1 MPARRRFSWRGR
13 RSGKTRSQAAV
24 GLWHCMPREEFEAY
38 TLPHEPRKALVV
50 ATTLEQAMGVIE
62 AALTM
67 ILGSPLL
74 SSMVRKRRGEPLEH
88 GRDWARIAFKHN
100 VIFEAM
106 ACNARGDRGRGASFI
121 GLDEYAH
128 HFDSLDR
135 LGQATAA
142 EALFAA
148 VVPAASQYKELKT
161 VIIGSTPSGDSNKFA
176 KLRDIALEHPS
187 RQSVYFHGATWEINP
202 RIDEE
207 DLGQERL
214 TLGEELF
221 RQEFQADFLSGG
233 GYFLTNDAIERCVE
247 ERGDMSYEHGREYV
261 VGIDPALSSDVF
273 GCVVLGVD
281 RFQGKLSVAQVHGW
295 EGQRSESWEGGRI
308 REDVLMERI
317 VEVCHAYRCRLVAT
331 DVFKS
336 REITQRLREHGIQT
350 VEVPFNGE
358 RRREVFASLRAAI
371 DERKLSLPNH
381 PELLRELRALRVRYT
396 SQGQKVEL
404 ARIGRSHC
412 DRAVALALAI
422 SAADQALAQRPLA
435 VLKRAPAGYS
445 SVRAAVGNRY
455 GNSVYS

>member
-1 MPARRRFSWRGR
+1 MDRLQAQRDLRGD
-13 RSGKTRSQAAV
+13 
-24 GLWHCMPREEFEAY
+24 GL
-38 TLPHEPRKALVV
+38 
-50 ATTLEQAMGVIE
+50 
-62 AALTM
+62 
-67 ILGSPLL
+67 
-74 SSMVRKRRGEPLEH
+74 
-88 GRDWARIAFKHN
+88 
-100 VIFEAM
+100 
-106 ACNARGDRGRGASFI
+106 NARGDRGRGASFI

-247 ERGDMSYEHGREYV
+247 ERGDMSDQHGREYV

-295 EGQRSESWEGGRI
+295 GGAALGELGGRQ
-308 REDVLMERI
+308 D
-317 VEVCHAYRCRLVAT
+317 
-331 DVFKS
+331 S
-336 REITQRLREHGIQT
+336 RGCADGAHRRGLPC
-350 VEVPFNGE
+350 VP
-358 RRREVFASLRAAI
+358 
-371 DERKLSLPNH
+371 LP
-381 PELLRELRALRVRYT
+381 
-396 SQGQKVEL
+396 S
-404 ARIGRSHC
+404 GRH
-412 DRAVALALAI
+412 
-422 SAADQALAQRPLA
+422 
-435 VLKRAPAGYS
+435 
-445 SVRAAVGNRY
+445 
-455 GNSVYS
+455 